1 MVSWATARALV
12 LVTAVK
18 LLLVPAYKSTD
29 FEVHRNW
36 LAITSQLPPSRWYL
50 DATSRWTLDYPPLFA
65 WFARGLAFL
74 APLADPGMLTLQ
86 AEPYDTPATTLF
98 MRCTVIVSDALLALG
113 ALWITSPTGDRPSR
127 APARPG
133 VTPRALLLLLVVFSP
148 GLLMI
153 DHVHF
158 QYNGA
163 ASGALLCALVAISRG
178 APATGACIFSVLVHF
193 KHVHVYAAPAIAAHL
208 LAHRVGA
215 RWSDATRSRRARLV
229 VAGRCARYLAVAVL
243 VTAVSLGP
251 FAREGVLGAV
261 FSRLFPFGRGLSHAY
276 WAPNVWALYNAADK
290 FIAAAAR
297 RAAGAEAFPAPLGN
311 LAGGMSGHGGT
322 GAQTHA
328 ALPTVTPALTFA
340 LTLASCLPFIAR
352 HVAATSGEATRSSSL
367 PRLVARTTTCAFA
380 FGWHVHEKA
389 LLMATTPLAVALA
402 LDAGD
407 ETVGPAAFARS
418 AGEYLFLS
426 TTAHYAATPLLFEPR
441 EWPVKAC
448 VVVLGAIVANG
459 ACRVVVRQKMRGSGR
474 REEGAERRFAATI
487 GPPALSRARLAYLV
501 AGLPLLEAYVVGGH
515 VTVFGRGR
523 LEFLPLALTSTYC
536 ALGVSVTLGGWIRE
550 EMLGGWIREET
561 AASETAASETA
572 SS

>member
-1 MVSWATARALV
+1 MVSSATARALV

-163 ASGALLCALVAISRG
+163 ASGALLCALAAISRG

-215 RWSDATRSRRARLV
+215 RWSDATRSRRARRRRGSMREV
-229 VAGRCARYLAVAVL
+229 PAAAVL
-243 VTAVSLGP
+243 ATAVPSVLRPRGRPRRGLLAALSLRPRTLARVLGP
-251 FAREGVLGAV
+251 ERLGAV
-261 FSRLFPFGRGLSHAY
+261 QRG
-276 WAPNVWALYNAADK
+276 
-290 FIAAAAR
+290 
-297 RAAGAEAFPAPLGN
+297 G
-311 LAGGMSGHGGT
+311 
-322 GAQTHA
+322 
-328 ALPTVTPALTFA
+328 
-340 LTLASCLPFIAR
+340 
-352 HVAATSGEATRSSSL
+352 
-367 PRLVARTTTCAFA
+367 
-380 FGWHVHEKA
+380 
-389 LLMATTPLAVALA
+389 
-402 LDAGD
+402 
-407 ETVGPAAFARS
+407 
-418 AGEYLFLS
+418 
-426 TTAHYAATPLLFEPR
+426 
-441 EWPVKAC
+441 
-448 VVVLGAIVANG
+448 
-459 ACRVVVRQKMRGSGR
+459 
-474 REEGAERRFAATI
+474 
-487 GPPALSRARLAYLV
+487 
-501 AGLPLLEAYVVGGH
+501 
-515 VTVFGRGR
+515 
-523 LEFLPLALTSTYC
+523 
-536 ALGVSVTLGGWIRE
+536 
-550 EMLGGWIREET
+550 
-561 AASETAASETA
+561 
-572 SS
+572 

>member
-65 WFARGLAFL
+65 WFERGLAFL

-86 AEPYDTPATTLF
+86 AEPYDTPATVLF
-98 MRCTVIVSDALLALG
+98 MRCTVIASDALLALG
-113 ALWITSPTGDRPSR
+113 ALWITTSPTDDPPSR

-133 VTPRALLLLLVVFSP
+133 VTPRALVLLLVVFSP

-163 ASGALLCALVAISRG
+163 ALGALLCALAAVSRG
-178 APATGACIFSVLVHF
+178 APAVGAFFFSVLVHF
-193 KHVHVYAAPAIAAHL
+193 KHVHVYAAPAVAAHL

-229 VAGRCARYLAVAVL
+229 VAGRCATYLAVAVL

-251 FAREGVLGAV
+251 FAAQGVLGAV

-290 FIAAAAR
+290 VIAAAAR
-297 RAAGAEAFPAPLGN
+297 RAFGAEACPAPLGN
-311 LAGGMSGHGGT
+311 LAGGMTGHGGT

-328 ALPTVTPALTFA
+328 ALPTVTPAATFA

-352 HVAATSGEATRSSSL
+352 HVAATRGEATRPSSL
-367 PRLVARTTTCAFA
+367 ARLVARTTTCAFA

-407 ETVGPAAFARS
+407 PSVGPAAFARS

-448 VVVLGAIVANG
+448 VVVLGSVVANG
-459 ACRVVVRQKMRGSGR
+459 ACRVVVRQKRRESGR
-474 REEGAERRFAATI
+474 CEEGA
-487 GPPALSRARLAYLV
+487 GGVYPALSRARRAYLV
-501 AGLPLLEAYVVGGH
+501 AGLPLLEAYVAVGH
-515 VTVFGRGR
+515 VAVFGRGR

-536 ALGVSVTLGGWIRE
+536 ALGVCATLGGWLRE
-550 EMLGGWIREET
+550 EM
-561 AASETAASETA
+561 AALSSASQCVRVG
-572 SS
+572 SC

>member
-1 MVSWATARALV
+1 MVSSATARALV

-36 LAITSQLPPSRWYL
+36 LAITSQLPPRDGTSTPPPVGRWI
-50 DATSRWTLDYPPLFA
+50 TLPLFA

-133 VTPRALLLLLVVFSP
+133 VTPRRALLLLLVVFSP

-163 ASGALLCALVAISRG
+163 ASGALLCALAAISRG

-297 RAAGAEAFPAPLGN
+297 RAAGAEAFPARPRE
-311 LAGGMSGHGGT
+311 
-322 GAQTHA
+322 
-328 ALPTVTPALTFA
+328 PRR
-340 LTLASCLPFIAR
+340 R
-352 HVAATSGEATRSSSL
+352 HVRSRRDGRADARRATHRHARADVRADARVVPSVHRETR
-367 PRLVARTTTCAFA
+367 R
-380 FGWHVHEKA
+380 
-389 LLMATTPLAVALA
+389 
-402 LDAGD
+402 GD
-407 ETVGPAAFARS
+407 ERRGDAIVESPASRRANDDVRVRVRMAR
-418 AGEYLFLS
+418 
-426 TTAHYAATPLLFEPR
+426 PR
-441 EWPVKAC
+441 EGTSDGDDA
-448 VVVLGAIVANG
+448 
-459 ACRVVVRQKMRGSGR
+459 
-474 REEGAERRFAATI
+474 
-487 GPPALSRARLAYLV
+487 
-501 AGLPLLEAYVVGGH
+501 VGGGARA
-515 VTVFGRGR
+515 GR
-523 LEFLPLALTSTYC
+523 
-536 ALGVSVTLGGWIRE
+536 W
-550 EMLGGWIREET
+550 
-561 AASETAASETA
+561 
-572 SS
+572 